1 MLNFD
6 IVVSRMASLTWR
18 KRPNLVVVRS
28 LRASSPY
35 SDKHGIEEKTLFRK
49 ALTSL
54 GTIRQCAL
62 ARQNDCWCVCKKTIR
77 YESRLRMACAQD
89 SRELLPKW
97 KEQNTIPKYRLWN
110 MFLVILCKA
119 DTNGKILLRSFGTQ
133 TEQVC
138 FRGMVFWS
146 HAWHGSPCP

>member
-35 SDKHGIEEKTLFRK
+35 SDKHGIEEKTLLRK

-62 ARQNDCWCVCKKTIR
+62 ARQNDC
-77 YESRLRMACAQD
+77 
-89 SRELLPKW
+89 
-97 KEQNTIPKYRLWN
+97 
-110 MFLVILCKA
+110 
-119 DTNGKILLRSFGTQ
+119 
-133 TEQVC
+133 
-138 FRGMVFWS
+138 
-146 HAWHGSPCP
+146 